1 MIIKSL
7 ENSSAT
13 CQRGLRAVSEITVKN
28 LANYLKLDYNTLSEE
43 DIMELATFLQ
53 AAIRFIC
60 DYTGLSE
67 SAADEYESFVIA
79 VFVLV
84 QDMYDNRSFYVD
96 KTNLNRVVET
106 ILGMHSV
113 NLI

>member
-1 MIIKSL
+1 MK
-7 ENSSAT
+7 
-13 CQRGLRAVSEITVKN
+13 VSEITIKN
-28 LANYLKLDYNTLSEE
+28 LANYLKLDYGSLAEE
-43 DIMELATFLQ
+43 EILELAAFLQ
-53 AAIRFIC
+53 AAVCFIC

-67 SAADEYESFVIA
+67 PELDGHETFVIV

-96 KTNLNRVVET
+96 KSHLNRVVET

>member
-1 MIIKSL
+1 MKI
-7 ENSSAT
+7 
-13 CQRGLRAVSEITVKN
+13 SEINAKT
-28 LANYLKLDYNTLSEE
+28 LANYLKLDYSSLGEE
-43 DIMELATFLQ
+43 DILELATFLQ
-53 AAIRFIC
+53 AATRFIC

-67 SAADEYESFVIA
+67 AEIDEHETFVIA

-96 KTNLNRVVET
+96 KTHLNRVVET

-113 NLI
+113 NLL

>member
-1 MIIKSL
+1 MK
-7 ENSSAT
+7 
-13 CQRGLRAVSEITVKN
+13 VSEITVKN

-96 KTNLNRVVET
+96 KANLNRVVET

-113 NLI
+113 NLL

>member
-1 MIIKSL
+1 MK
-7 ENSSAT
+7 
-13 CQRGLRAVSEITVKN
+13 VSEITVKN
-28 LANYLKLDYNTLSEE
+28 LANYLKLDYKTLSEE

-67 SAADEYESFVIA
+67 SSTDEYESFVIA

-96 KTNLNRVVET
+96 KTNLNRVIEI

-113 NLI
+113 NLL